1 RKQICEYSTQNPSAN
16 QQDIADEFKRRYPEL
31 NLDRSTYLQLEENI
45 ETQNRYK
52 NRGPKYPLVEK
63 AMNIWVGQVSAAG
76 LVLTDELVK
85 SKGLNET
92 SNAAENDSYQLN
104 SDEDIMN
111 NFSGS
116 KDGDRTEGRLL
127 EEQQRPR
134 EKTRGRPCG
143 SSRESSRGSSH
154 GKQDKILPNT
164 NEANVETT
172 DQHTRSDAL
181 LENEEIEEIV
191 ARLPDESFYAPET
204 AQAISTYLQ
213 IIDESIA
220 TEEVLDDK
228 GIVSMLQAEENEE
241 LIGQK
246 DEDKDEEPDPPVT
259 AVEAYDAMQ
268 TIVRYEEQESLES
281 NLSLEELGFLRKL
294 LREYKCVYEKSKKQT
309 KITSFFN
316 FQDSRS
322 YSQDSPFQDQYSQD
336 QDSHFQDPYYQDT
349 YSQDMYSQGSYSQD
363 SDSQELYSQD
373 SYVQDSFYSQDS
385 YF

>member
-1 RKQICEYSTQNPSAN
+1 MKSLRVKKITVKKAIDFIAESWDNVSNTTIQNCWN
-16 QQDIADEFKRRYPEL
+16 
-31 NLDRSTYLQLEENI
+31 
-45 ETQNRYK
+45 
-52 NRGPKYPLVEK
+52 
-63 AMNIWVGQVSAAG
+63 
-76 LVLTDELVK
+76 
-85 SKGLNET
+85 
-92 SNAAENDSYQLN
+92 
-104 SDEDIMN
+104 
-111 NFSGS
+111 
-116 KDGDRTEGRLL
+116 
-127 EEQQRPR
+127 
-134 EKTRGRPCG
+134 KT
-143 SSRESSRGSSH
+143 
-154 GKQDKILPNT
+154 KILPNT

-228 GIVSMLQAEENEE
+228 GI
-241 LIGQK
+241 
-246 DEDKDEEPDPPVT
+246 
-259 AVEAYDAMQ
+259 
-268 TIVRYEEQESLES
+268 TIVRYEEQESSES

-294 LREYKCVYEKSKKQT
+294 LREYKRVYEKSKKQT

-373 SYVQDSFYSQDS
+373 S
-385 YF
+385 